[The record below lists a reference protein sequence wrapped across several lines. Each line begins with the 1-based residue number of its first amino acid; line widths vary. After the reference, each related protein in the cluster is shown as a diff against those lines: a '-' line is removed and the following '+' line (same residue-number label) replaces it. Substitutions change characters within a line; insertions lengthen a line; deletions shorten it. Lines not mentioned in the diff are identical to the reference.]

1 MYDQTRMES
10 GTSGDIFFVIIC
22 AVAAVNAL
30 FLAVYVWSRRNR
42 NLVPNLLVTLF
53 LVLSVY
59 RIIHLVIHHLSEIVQ
74 LPGWAV
80 TLHEL
85 RVPTIL
91 LLGPL
96 VYFYFKAVIS
106 KDFQFRTIDLLHP
119 LPFLVITVIHIIQ
132 AGRIDQLDPA
142 MAYGEILLIRLHFL
156 AYLVFAYRIYRSFRI
171 RPDMAEQSAADFNPA
186 WLRNVWHLFFGLWF
200 VTTFIYITG
209 LLFGYLPILFL
220 EPLSYALIIYLM
232 GYLEIRSH
240 KITEMTNFQTRY
252 KGSSLTTE
260 AALAYLEQLKAF
272 MDEAGPWK
280 DPDLSLVSLAKK
292 MSLTPHLL
300 SQVINEQ
307 MNLNFNDFINSY
319 RVKEAQKLLLDPAQD
334 NYTIASIAYDSGFN
348 TLSAFNSAF
357 KKFTGT
363 TPSQFRGKNQPA

>member
-1 MYDQTRMES
+1 MDS
-10 GTSGDIFFVIIC
+10 GTFGDIFFVIIC

-42 NLVPNLLVTLF
+42 NLVPNLLVTFF

-59 RIIHLVIHHLSEIVQ
+59 RIIHLVIHHLSEIIQ
-74 LPGWAV
+74 MPGWAV

-96 VYFYFKAVIS
+96 IYFYFKAVIR
-106 KDFQFRTIDLLHP
+106 KDFHFRTIDLLHP
-119 LPFLVITVIHIIQ
+119 LPFLIITAIHIFQ
-132 AGRIDQLDPA
+132 APRINQLDPVVL
-142 MAYGEILLIRLHFL
+142 YGEILLIRLHFL
-156 AYLVFAYRIYRSFRI
+156 AYLVFSYRIYRSI
-171 RPDMAEQSAADFNPA
+171 SVRPDMAERSSADFNPS
-186 WLRNVWHLFFGLWF
+186 WLRNIWYLFFGLWF

-252 KGSSLTTE
+252 KGSSLTAE
-260 AALAYLEQLKAF
+260 AAQNHLDHLKVF
-272 MDEAGPWK
+272 MEEACPWK

-292 MSLTPHLL
+292 LSLTPHLL